1 MKIFLVKEEKLLS
14 YILPTKIGGSFDLN
28 EIDNDGFERN
38 IITIE
43 AINGEWRLISNQD
56 YFATENGKRVANTSL
71 EVNRCYILSHSYSE
85 NDVRIY
91 TVPNYEEMK
100 YYECS
105 KKILDGITIGK
116 DVENTICIS
125 NDLLPPVAATIK
137 LVDNKITITYA
148 EIMKKNNVAY
158 NENEKTVLNK
168 NYFSAFLNNELLANE
183 SEINLGDVLFLL
195 GIRII
200 IFKNEGSYTIGVTNS
215 FNNVNVLLDEKTI
228 EYSNLEY
235 SEHETESRMAVYKR
249 EDYFYRKPR
258 FMYNIN
264 PISITVD
271 SPPGKM
277 DGQDMPLI
285 LTVGPMLT
293 MALTSAMTLYNTI
306 SKVQEGKSTY
316 KESMPSL
323 IMCGAMLLSFLFWPL
338 LTNRYQKHIRRKN
351 EKNRK
356 KKYSQYIESI
366 VNRINEEKQ
375 NQTIT
380 MQNKYLN
387 IERCKDIIL
396 NKEDRLWERRK
407 FDDDFLTV
415 SVGFGNSPMI
425 IDVRYPEE
433 HFTMNEDELLNT
445 VKQLQSSEN
454 TLDGVPIP
462 FDLKQNYISAV
473 VGDTEYQ
480 NMEIKSILLQLCT
493 FHSYEDLKIC
503 IFTNREKS
511 RNYSFIRNDNHIWN
525 NEKTT
530 RYFAANDQEYKELS
544 FQLDKVLSSRMEE
557 DKEFEI
563 EEEHGPL
570 FVLVVDS
577 IKRIRNIDLFNKIMQ
592 LKKYIGVS
600 IIILNDRIS
609 DLPDQCQSF
618 IEVNEDISH
627 ITENSS
633 SSINQDFSID
643 KTKINYNKVFSAL
656 ANIPIEIK
664 DEGGISIPKKVSFLE
679 MYNISKIESLNSKQ
693 RWKDNI
699 PIHSLAVPVGIGE
712 NAEKINLDLHEKF
725 HGPHGLIAGM
735 TGSGKSEFIITY
747 ILSLAINYNPEEVQ
761 FILID
766 YKGGSLA
773 GAFENPTT
781 GIKLPHLVGTIT
793 NLDKNEINRSLSSI
807 ESELKRR
814 QELFNIAREKTEE
827 STIDIYKYQEMYRNH
842 EVDTPI
848 SHLFII
854 ADEFAELKNQQP
866 EFMDQLISTARIG
879 RSLGVH
885 LILATQKPSGVV
897 DAQIWS
903 NTRFRVCLRVQ
914 EKTDSIE
921 VIKRP
926 DAAFLTQTGRFYFQ
940 VGFNEIF
947 TLGQSAWAGAKYN
960 PNEVVKK
967 DIDTSVDFIN
977 NIGLKVKSVQTKVE
991 VKNEA
996 NYGEELINIV
1006 RYLSNLANEENIH
1019 PKQLWLSRIKDDI
1032 LVTDLIKK
1040 YDYKK
1045 ELYQLNPVVGEY
1057 DLPQMQMQKLLTV
1070 PFSKEG
1076 NALLY
1081 GSTGTGKENFIT
1093 TLIYSS
1099 SLIYTPK
1106 EVNYYILDFGSGV
1119 LNYFKD
1125 SPFVGDIINSLEE
1138 EKIENLYK
1146 MIQGEI
1152 ETRKK
1157 LFADYNGSYET
1168 YLKMS
1173 GKELPNIVIVINNY
1187 EAYLESY
1194 PSHED
1199 VLNVLVRESS
1209 RYGIYFLI
1217 ASTTANGVRF
1227 KLKQN
1232 FGQVFSLQLNNEDDY
1247 STVLGNVKKVYPS
1260 KIFGR
1265 GIVKFD
1271 NTYEFQTAFAK
1282 NRDELSNYIKQY
1294 SKEIS
1299 EKYDYRAKKV
1309 PILPEKV
1316 KLSDFTISDSIE
1328 INLGINKMDL
1338 QPALYDFTKY
1348 PINLFTS
1355 NDIQLLEK
1363 PVSSLIYQYINNDN
1377 YINIIINAEGFA
1389 LNDNIKN
1396 YKNYFE
1402 NNFDLVFNKINE
1414 FIDNSYNI
1422 YKASNFNK
1430 KIFNNNRKLNIVII
1444 GINAFISRL
1453 NSDNQT
1459 NISKI
1464 FNYISEMDN
1473 INYIFV
1479 DTIDKFKKLTF
1490 ENWFKDNVDN
1500 NNGIYIGDGLNEQI
1514 VINTSKRI
1522 PEMKESVPEGFGF
1535 IIRRG
1540 IPTYVK
1546 FIDEIDK

>member
-1 MKIFLVKEEKLLS
+1 MKIFLAKEKKLLS
-14 YILPTKIGGSFDLN
+14 YTLPTKIGGSFDLT
-28 EIDNDGFERN
+28 EIDSDGFERN

-43 AINGEWRLISNQD
+43 AINNEWQLISNQNYYVKD
-56 YFATENGKRVANTSL
+56 NEKKLSTLPITINKSYL
-71 EVNRCYILSHSYSE
+71 ISHSYSD
-85 NDVRIY
+85 NDVNIY

-100 YYECS
+100 YYDIS
-105 KKILDGITIGK
+105 KKISNGITIGK
-116 DVENTICIS
+116 GQDNLIS
-125 NDLLPPVAATIK
+125 INHYSLPELAATIK
-137 LVDNKITITYA
+137 LVNDKITIEYNKG
-148 EIMKKNNVAY
+148 IKKTNVAFNETEKNVMYSSDFSMFVNNVKVDD
-158 NENEKTVLNK
+158 EQELN
-168 NYFSAFLNNELLANE
+168 F
-183 SEINLGDVLFLL
+183 GDVIFIL

-200 IFKNEGSYTIGVTNS
+200 VFKIEGSYTLGITNS
-215 FNNVNVLLDEKTI
+215 FENVNVLLDERQINYPNI
-228 EYSNLEY
+228 EYNEP
-235 SEHETESRMAVYKR
+235 EVETRMEIYKR
-249 EDYFYRKPR
+249 EDYFYKKPR
-258 FMYNIN
+258 FMYTIN

-293 MALTSAMTLYNTI
+293 MALTSVMTLYNTI
-306 SKVQEGKSTY
+306 NKVQEGTSTY
-316 KESMPSL
+316 KESLPSL
-323 IMCGAMLLSFLFWPL
+323 ILSGAMLLSFLFWPL
-338 LTNRYQKHIRRKN
+338 LTNRYQKHLRKKN

-356 KKYSQYIESI
+356 KKYSEYIESI
-366 VNRINEEKQ
+366 VKKVNEEKQ
-375 NQTIT
+375 NQTVA
-380 MQNKYLN
+380 MQNRYLSV
-387 IERCKDIIL
+387 EKCKDIIL

-415 SVGFGNSPMI
+415 SVGVGNSPMDI
-425 IDVRYPEE
+425 NIRFPEE
-433 HFTMNEDELLNT
+433 HFTMNEDALLDKVKEL
-445 VKQLQSSEN
+445 QASEK
-454 TLDGVPIP
+454 TLDNVPIP
-462 FDLKQNYISAV
+462 FDLKQNYITAIIGEQENQS
-473 VGDTEYQ
+473 TEI
-480 NMEIKSILLQLCT
+480 NSMLLQLCT

-503 IFTNREKS
+503 IFTNREKAK
-511 RNYSFIRNDNHIWN
+511 NYSFIRNDNHIWN
-525 NEKTT
+525 NEKTF
-530 RYFAANDQEYKELS
+530 RYFATNDQEYKEVS
-544 FQLDKVLSSRMEE
+544 FQLDKVFSSRIE
-557 DKEFEI
+557 DENNFEVN
-563 EEEHGPL
+563 EEHGPL
-570 FVLVVDS
+570 YVFVVDS
-577 IKRIRNIDLFNKIMQ
+577 IKRIRNIDLFNKIMEA
-592 LKKYIGVS
+592 KKYVGVS

-618 IEVNEDISH
+618 IEVNNDISR
-627 ITENSS
+627 ITTSNSS
-633 SSINQDFSID
+633 SFNQEFTID
-643 KTKINYNKVFSAL
+643 RTKINYNKVFSTL
-656 ANIPIEIK
+656 SNIPVEIK
-664 DEGGISIPKKVSFLE
+664 DEGGITIPKKVSFLE
-679 MYNISKIESLNSKQ
+679 MYNISKIESFNSKQ
-693 RWKDNI
+693 RWLDNI
-699 PIHSLAVPVGIGE
+699 PIHSLAVPVGVDG

-747 ILSLAINYNPEEVQ
+747 ILSLAVNYNPEEVQ

-842 EVDTPI
+842 EVDIPI

-903 NTRFRVCLRVQ
+903 NTRFRVCFRVQ

-947 TLGQSAWAGAKYN
+947 SLGQSAWAGGKYN
-960 PNEVVKK
+960 PDEVIKK
-967 DIDTSVDFIN
+967 DMDTSVDFIN
-977 NIGLKVKSVQTKVE
+977 NIGLRVKSVQTKVA
-991 VKNEA
+991 VKSEA

-1006 RYLSNLANEENIH
+1006 RYLSNLAAEEKIN
-1019 PKQLWLSRIKDDI
+1019 PKPLWLSRIKDNI
-1032 LVTDLIKK
+1032 LVTDLINK
-1040 YDYKK
+1040 YSYKK
-1045 ELYQLNPVVGEY
+1045 EPFVLNPVVGEY

-1070 PFSKEG
+1070 PFTKEG

-1081 GSTGTGKENFIT
+1081 GATGTGKENFIT

-1099 SLIYTPK
+1099 SLIYTPR
-1106 EVNYYILDFGSGV
+1106 EVNYYILDFGSGA
-1119 LNYFKD
+1119 LSYFKD
-1125 SPFVGDIINSLEE
+1125 SPFVGDIMNSLEE

-1146 MIQGEI
+1146 MIHEEI
-1152 ETRKK
+1152 ETRKR
-1157 LFADYNGSYET
+1157 LFNDYNGSYET

-1173 GKELPNIVIVINNY
+1173 GKTLPSIVIVINNF

-1194 PSHED
+1194 PTHED

-1232 FGQVFSLQLNNEDDY
+1232 FGQIFSLQLNNEDDY
-1247 STVLGNVKKVYPS
+1247 SSVLGNVKKVYPS
-1260 KIFGR
+1260 KMFGR

-1271 NTYEFQTAFAK
+1271 NTYEFQTAFATNK
-1282 NRDELSNYIKQY
+1282 DELSNYIRQY
-1294 SKEIS
+1294 SKLIND
-1299 EKYDYRAKKV
+1299 KYDYKARRV

-1316 KLSDFTISDSIE
+1316 RLSDFNIEDSIE
-1328 INLGINKMDL
+1328 INLGINKIDL
-1338 QPALYDFTKY
+1338 KPALYDFTKY
-1348 PINLFTS
+1348 PINLITS
-1355 NDIQLLEK
+1355 NDILVLEK

-1377 YINIIINAEGFA
+1377 FMNLIINAEG
-1389 LNDNIKN
+1389 LNLDSRIKN
-1396 YKNYFE
+1396 YNNYFE
-1402 NNFDLVFNKINE
+1402 NNFDLVFDKIND
-1414 FIDNSYNI
+1414 FINNSYNV

-1430 KIFNNNRKLNIVII
+1430 KIFESNRKLNIVVI
-1444 GINAFISRL
+1444 GINTFKSRL
-1453 NSDNQT
+1453 NADNQA
-1459 NISKI
+1459 NFDKI

-1490 ENWFKDNVDN
+1490 DNWFKDNVDG
-1500 NNGIYIGDGLNEQI
+1500 NNGIYIGDGINEQI
-1514 VINTSKRI
+1514 IINTSKRI
-1522 PEMKESVPEGFGF
+1522 PEMKETVPEGFGF
-1535 IIRRG
+1535 VIRRG
-1540 IPTYVK
+1540 IPTFVK
-1546 FIDEIDK
+1546 FIEVIDE